1 MDIVDQI
8 KNYKPCNEQ
17 EKRDKVGILK
27 CLKDEKNIF
36 DRENKIAHMTASAW
50 VVNKKKNKVV
60 MIYHNIYNSWSWMGG
75 HADGKKDLFSV
86 AKKEVEEESSLRNI
100 RPLLNDIFSLEILTV
115 DGHIK
120 NGKYI
125 SSHLH
130 LNITYLFEADE
141 EETLVVKPDENSG
154 GEWFG
159 LNESIEKSTE
169 IWFKERIYT
178 KLNKKL
184 NEL

>member
-60 MIYHNIYNSWSWMGG
+60 MIYHNIYNSWYG
-75 HADGKKDLFSV
+75 
-86 AKKEVEEESSLRNI
+86 R
-100 RPLLNDIFSLEILTV
+100 IF
-115 DGHIK
+115 
-120 NGKYI
+120 
-125 SSHLH
+125 
-130 LNITYLFEADE
+130 
-141 EETLVVKPDENSG
+141 
-154 GEWFG
+154 
-159 LNESIEKSTE
+159 
-169 IWFKERIYT
+169 
-178 KLNKKL
+178 
-184 NEL
+184 